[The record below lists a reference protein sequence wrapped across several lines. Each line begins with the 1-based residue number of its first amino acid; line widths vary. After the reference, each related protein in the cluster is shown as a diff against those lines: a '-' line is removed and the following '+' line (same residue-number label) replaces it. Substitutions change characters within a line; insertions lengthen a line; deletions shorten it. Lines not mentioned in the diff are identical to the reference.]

1 MKHEYHFVKLDLSE
15 DAQQGFIF
23 DVVRLENDLV
33 FIDKIYTI
41 TNFQNKEI
49 KTRIHLTDLMKI
61 LHENVGGNIPEQTV
75 TNLNKTIDEDEESDE
90 ASELIKACELI
101 ADGYTDVY
109 QNEKLKEINE
119 IVENMRKK

>member
-41 TNFQNKEI
+41 TTYKNKEV

-61 LHENVGGNIPEQTV
+61 LHENVGGNIPEQAV
-75 TNLNKTIDEDEESDE
+75 TNLSKAIDEETDD
-90 ASELIKACELI
+90 ANELIKACELI
-101 ADGYTDVY
+101 AEGYTDIY
-109 QNEKLKEINE
+109 QNDKLKEIND
-119 IVENMRKK
+119 IVENMKKK